1 MLLLMVLLMLM
12 LMLMLLAL
20 ALALALELVSVGG
33 ACCGGFVGS
42 IAQVSVLSL
51 RIQATRVGM
60 LLVIGYWLLVIGYW
74 LLVIGYDAFG
84 SLVVGGF
91 LVAHGFK
98 FKFIFPVDNK
108 R

>member
-1 MLLLMVLLMLM
+1 MLLLMVLLM

-60 LLVIGYWLLVIGYW
+60 LLVIGYWLLVIGY
-74 LLVIGYDAFG
+74 DAFG